1 MAQPTPTTM
10 IPSQKR
16 FDLISGCVRSAMR
29 RLRYGFSPPIW
40 VWINYASNPK
50 LVGGICLTYFFHDIF
65 KCHELSSSVLL
76 ISKKRK
82 ETIKREKLAAA
93 SSWGLHIRACSLNRR
108 RVRVQGLY
116 NTCCHLEL
124 LPTPR
129 GSRRGLEDSR
139 SPELSLHGNNPFG
152 P

>member
-1 MAQPTPTTM
+1 VD
-10 IPSQKR
+10 QKR
-16 FDLISGCVRSAMR
+16 ARPPLLPWQLTSKHPLYPSDHINGFTLYSLIFVSD
-29 RLRYGFSPPIW
+29 
-40 VWINYASNPK
+40 K
-50 LVGGICLTYFFHDIF
+50 CLTYFCHDIF

-76 ISKKRK
+76 KSKKRK
-82 ETIKREKLAAA
+82 EAIKREKLAAA